1 MSLGDEQSR
10 GQVTASHRRPF
21 LRHEKSAHV
30 DVLELQQLDLF
41 ADDARAACQIPAQ
54 RRIVMLNV
62 RHVLHLEY
70 QFFQL

>member
-1 MSLGDEQSR
+1 MSVGYEQGR

-41 ADDARAACQIPAQ
+41 VDAARVTCQIPAQ

>member
-1 MSLGDEQSR
+1 MSLGDERSR
-10 GQVTASHRRPF
+10 GQVTASHRSI
-21 LRHEKSAHV
+21 LRHKKSAHV

-41 ADDARAACQIPAQ
+41 VDAARAACQIPAQ